1 MKKALVLLIAAAS
14 LFAFDFSGDRII
26 AVVGDSAIL
35 HSDVDAYADMKM
47 QQNGGGGDMLIRNI
61 IFEQALDE
69 LINSKIL
76 VAHANAD
83 TNIKVSDFEVSEQVN
98 TRINQILSQNRFT
111 REQLAAILKEQENMT
126 LTEFREQLDIQIRQ
140 EMIRQQVMQ
149 HYIVDRDLSRE
160 EVREFFN
167 AFKDSLP
174 SMGESVRMQ
183 KIEIQI
189 RSDSLERQRAYDTI
203 TFVRRQIV
211 DRGEKFEDMA
221 KKYSRA
227 PNAENDGGDL
237 GFVAKGTLSLVR
249 LEAAAFSL
257 DPGEVSA
264 PIETRI
270 GWHLIK
276 VTERNSDGFRVH
288 HIFIPVNAS
297 ESKIAETMRIVD
309 SVANSNPTEEQFIQA
324 VEKYGTDNI
333 ARAYK
338 GDIGWGLLSALDSQ
352 IRSGF
357 NEIGIGAVSKPIRKE
372 NTVFLY
378 RISDYDQNRPMDF
391 DEDYDEISKF
401 ASMLQSQERLRDLI
415 IRWRAD
421 VFVKIYQ

>member
-1 MKKALVLLIAAAS
+1 MKKALVFLLMATT
-14 LFAFDFSGDRII
+14 LFAFEFSGDKVI
-26 AVVGDSAIL
+26 AVVGDSAVL
-35 HSDVDAYADMKM
+35 YSDVDAYTDMKM
-47 QQNGGGGDMLIRNI
+47 QQYGGDLLIRNI
-61 IFEQALDE
+61 LFEQSLEE
-69 LINSKIL
+69 LINSRIL

-83 TNIKVSDFEVSEQVN
+83 TNIKVSDFDVSEQVN
-98 TRINQILSQNRFT
+98 TRINQILAQNKFT
-111 REQLAAILKEQENMT
+111 REQLTAILKEQENMT
-126 LTEFREQLDIQIRQ
+126 LTEFREQLGIQIRQ

-149 HYIVDRDLSRE
+149 HYIVERDLSRE

-167 AFKDSLP
+167 SFKDSLP
-174 SMGESVRMQ
+174 PMGESIRLQ
-183 KIEIQI
+183 KIEIQTK
-189 RSDSLERQRAYDTI
+189 SDSLERQKAYDAI

-221 KKYSRA
+221 KKYSKA

-237 GFVAKGTLSLVR
+237 GFIAKGTLSLVR

-257 DPGEVSA
+257 EPGEVSA

-276 VTERNSDGFRVH
+276 VSERTGEGVRAH

-297 ESKIAETMRIVD
+297 ETKIAEAMKIID
-309 SVANSNPTEEQFIQA
+309 SVANSNPTEAQFIKA

-333 ARAYK
+333 AKAYK
-338 GDIGWGLLSALDSQ
+338 GDVGWELLSAVDEQ
-352 IRSGF
+352 IRNSF
-357 NEIGIGAVSKPIRKE
+357 RTISVGAISQPIRKE
-372 NTVFLY
+372 NTFFLY
-378 RISDYDQNRPMDF
+378 RISDYDQDRPMDF
-391 DEDYDEISKF
+391 ESDYDEISKY

-415 IRWRAD
+415 LRWRND